1 MRGWVYVIRNK
12 AIIGLVKIGFT
23 TKDPILRAKEFN
35 GTGVPF
41 DFEVVFDALVDSPR
55 DVEQSVHKSLA
66 VYREGKEWFRCE
78 VEVAVNQIRNN
89 AQHIYQEKFHKTD
102 QGGASFVV
110 SKSSQTNNSIET
122 SQATAQDELIEI
134 GSIKAKAMLRLVKNY
149 ADETAESDIR
159 DADKRLLK
167 FVSLQLADLE
177 RKSVT
182 NFQELG
188 SIYDDMNKVRYSLDP
203 FEQEYSWTLIST
215 AIEICDEIFLDN
227 FEITQRV
234 QSFMDSCDEIRS
246 RNDSETDQTN
256 ECDDDDEELKDEII
270 KDKPIQTDQPKVL
283 RLPMQESICPSCNHV
298 FQPNAVIEIN
308 EYWMR
313 CPKCRQVTNII

>member
-89 AQHIYQEKFHKTD
+89 AQHIYQEKFHNAD
-102 QGGASFVV
+102 QGRVSFVGH
-110 SKSSQTNNSIET
+110 KSSQANNTIET
-122 SQATAQDELIEI
+122 NQATAQDELIEI
-134 GSIKAKAMLRLVKNY
+134 SSVKAKVMLRLVKKY
-149 ADETAESDIR
+149 VDETAESGIGNVE
-159 DADKRLLK
+159 KRLLK
-167 FVSLQLADLE
+167 FVSLQLAELE
-177 RKSVT
+177 KKTVT
-182 NFQELG
+182 NFEELG
-188 SIYDDMNKVRYSLDP
+188 SIYDDMEKVRYSLDP
-203 FEQEYSWTLIST
+203 FDQEYAWTLIST
-215 AIEICDEIFLDN
+215 AIEMCDEIFSDD
-227 FEITQRV
+227 FEITQSI

-246 RNDSETDQTN
+246 RKDSETDPVD
-256 ECDDDDEELKDEII
+256 ECDDGDEKIKNEII
-270 KDKPIQTDQPKVL
+270 ENKSTQTDQPKVL
-283 RLPMQESICPSCNHV
+283 RLPTKESRCPACNHV
-298 FQPNAVIEIN
+298 FQPNEVTEIGDN
-308 EYWMR
+308 WMR
-313 CPKCRQVTNII
+313 CPKCRQLTNIL

>member
-66 VYREGKEWFRCE
+66 IYREGKEWFRCE

-89 AQHIYQEKFHKTD
+89 AQHIYQEKFHKLD
-102 QGGASFVV
+102 EGSASFVGH
-110 SKSSQTNNSIET
+110 KSSQTNNTLET
-122 SQATAQDELIEI
+122 NQATTQDEQIEI
-134 GSIKAKAMLRLVKNY
+134 SSAKAKAMLRLAKNY
-149 ADETAESDIR
+149 ADETAESNLG

-167 FVSLQLADLE
+167 FVSLQLAELD
-177 RKSVT
+177 RKTVT
-182 NFQELG
+182 TFQELG
-188 SIYDDMNKVRYSLDP
+188 SIYDDMEKVRYSLDP

-215 AIEICDEIFLDN
+215 AIEICDEIFSGDL
-227 FEITQRV
+227 EITQRV
-234 QSFMDSCDEIRS
+234 QSFIDSCDEIRS
-246 RNDSETDQTN
+246 RKASEADEVD

-270 KDKPIQTDQPKVL
+270 ENKSIQTDKPKVL
-283 RLPMQESICPSCNHV
+283 RLPTKESRCPACNHV
-298 FQPNAVIEIN
+298 FQPNEVTEIGEN
-308 EYWMR
+308 WMR
-313 CPKCRQVTNII
+313 CPKCRQLTNIL